1 MNPITMKLLFR
12 HKNIN
17 HKTFLKIKIYKLR
30 KKNGSSPSEVLSSTN
45 ISTSDLFQIFMK

>member
-17 HKTFLKIKIYKLR
+17 RKTFLKIKIYKLR
-30 KKNGSSPSEVLSSTN
+30 KNGSSPSEVQFSTN